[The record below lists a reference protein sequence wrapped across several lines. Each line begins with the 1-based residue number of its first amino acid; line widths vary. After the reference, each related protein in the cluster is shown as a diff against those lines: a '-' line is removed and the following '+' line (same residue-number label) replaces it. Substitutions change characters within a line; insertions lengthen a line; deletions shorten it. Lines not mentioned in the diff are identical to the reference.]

1 MLDGHHVVR
10 PPGEDHLRRV
20 SLRVHCVDR
29 EDCPGHVGERLQQL
43 PHCGDLVGLLV
54 YGDLAEDR
62 ADAVRQ
68 GRDQV
73 RGLPVLVLRAAD
85 GLAVD
90 RDHQPPAGPHG
101 PGVQPGSED
110 PVEHVG
116 ADQGERAPVGGLLRR
131 AAFRS
136 ECGQHV
142 RAGVGRPLPDRRER
156 PRPRDD
162 RRDPHGE
169 QPRQRM
175 PAASLLPRVRD
186 LGKEIEKMLAAG
198 SRHGRR
204 CHRRAVSLVAG
215 DGEREELPSFRPGP
229 SAARG
234 HAGRIVRRYDIAG
247 HALNSGLCRVPGSH
261 MHVMSER

>member
-20 SLRVHCVDR
+20 SLGVHGVNRDNR
-29 EDCPGHVGERLQQL
+29 PGQVGERFQELS
-43 PHCGDLVGLLV
+43 HRGDLIRFLV
-54 YGDLAEDR
+54 HGDLAEDR
-62 ADAVRQ
+62 ADAVRE

-90 RDHQPPAGPHG
+90 RDDQPPAGPHG
-101 PGVQPGSED
+101 PGPEPGTQD

-116 ADQGERAPVGGLLRR
+116 ADQGERAPERGLLRR
-131 AAFRS
+131 AAFRAQH
-136 ECGQHV
+136 GQHI
-142 RAGVGRPLPDRRER
+142 RPGIGGPLPDRSER
-156 PRPRDD
+156 PRPRDH
-162 RRDPHGE
+162 RRDPHGQ

-247 HALNSGLCRVPGSH
+247 HALNSGLCRVPG
-261 MHVMSER
+261 